1 MDDLVEIILEFLFEF
16 PFDAAME
23 SKRLKT
29 GIKTAIFC
37 VTGGGVSLF
46 FILLTVQKWISQ
58 DDTTGAFFMTLISLV
73 LFCSVIAGAIHGH
86 RKKWKK

>member
-1 MDDLVEIILEFLFEF
+1 MDDLVEIALEFLFEF

-37 VTGGGVSLF
+37 ATGGSVTLF
-46 FILLTVQKWISQ
+46 IILLTVQKWISQ
-58 DDTTGAFFMTLISLV
+58 DDTKGAFFMTLISLV
-73 LFCSVIAGAIHGH
+73 LLIGVIAGAIHGH
-86 RKKWKK
+86 KRKWKK